1 MNVISI
7 PKARSLLL
15 MAGLTLV
22 GIAQAQTVIVRTP
35 DNADELRANIEASMR
50 AAAAGNR
57 VGMTTGRANPQ
68 AQRAARGGVAMELDA
83 TTLMY
88 SVARINADGKVE
100 KVCVSGADDA
110 QKALTA
116 PSFAKRMSPVVSK
129 EHSNVK

>member
-1 MNVISI
+1 
-7 PKARSLLL
+7 
-15 MAGLTLV
+15 
-22 GIAQAQTVIVRTP
+22 
-35 DNADELRANIEASMR
+35 
-50 AAAAGNR
+50 
-57 VGMTTGRANPQ
+57 
-68 AQRAARGGVAMELDA
+68 MELDA

-129 EHSNVK
+129 EQSNVK